1 MNNYNPKQAYFDKRN
16 KTQKSNDRKRDNHQY
31 SSSIGGCSCNYIVSP
46 EKVNI
51 RGRILNFFTNNYQF
65 DY

>member
-31 SSSIGGCSCNYIVSP
+31 SSSIGGCSCNYIINTTTEQKDLKIRK
-46 EKVNI
+46 EK
-51 RGRILNFFTNNYQF
+51 
-65 DY
+65 